1 MVVTVMM
8 QIDFTHIRHA
18 ILHQGNTIS
27 SSHTISEISWIVWR
41 TNYRVFEGDFIKCN
55 YSGSNEDIEIGRLF

>member
-18 ILHQGNTIS
+18 ILYQGNTIS
-27 SSHTISEISWIVWR
+27 SSHTIGNQF
-41 TNYRVFEGDFIKCN
+41 NY
-55 YSGSNEDIEIGRLF
+55 LTH